1 MSEGQAS
8 AILARWRE
16 AEQNATPGPWESDV
30 IPELNDRPVVLLP
43 DPGNDDRADLLFA
56 ADAPQATEADAE
68 FIAVARTA
76 LPLAIGALEAVLKLA
91 DDWSAK
97 AAEIGA
103 QIELEDCEGAT
114 AGFKMIG
121 HMNHRD
127 HAAKIRA
134 AITAA
139 LAGKEANDEHG

>member
-1 MSEGQAS
+1 VADTDPA

-16 AEQNATPGPWESDV
+16 AEKAAMDHDGPT
-30 IPELNDRPVVLLP
+30 VVLEHIRDGAEAEIVHP
-43 DPGNDDRADLLFA
+43 DDECGISAGGFCTPHA
-56 ADAPQATEADAE
+56 ALRL
-68 FIAVARTA
+68 VA
-76 LPLAIGALEAVLKLA
+76 ALEAVLKLA

-97 AAEIGA
+97 ATEIGA

-127 HAAKIRA
+127 HAAKIRG

-139 LAGKEANDEHG
+139 LAGKEACDGL